1 MNQKSRKIA
10 SISLLCIFLI
20 GSTPIAVADG
30 GSEPPSF
37 AFLPGWDGQI
47 SGTLNPSG
55 EGYLNGYKFSNHDFD
70 DDGNLYYIE
79 SEDYVSW
86 MNNQYSIDNNGFHIL
101 KIDAEG
107 LVEYTELI
115 DCSQYCQNADYG
127 YTKVIGMH
135 VIDEDRFYVVLSTYY
150 TMLTIGSQTYNT
162 GSQSTLT
169 TAFYNNGTWAWVDME
184 TVSSGYAYS
193 RVAYI
198 ETDES
203 ENLYIITNQGNSGSW
218 TEYAIA
224 SYSPNGTNWVRTLEL
239 PYQSPTYNYI
249 QPLFDIDDS
258 GVHAFVTVPNQI
270 KYDSQTVQCPAGGEE
285 GVCHL
290 WLSVSKT
297 GVKTSAVGAPYTSVQ
312 FTRMQVHNGSV
323 YLSGNTY
330 DRVVGSH
337 TESNFTGQK
346 ISHSPRYGQYVA
358 IMEND
363 GSWGYHLVVN
373 QLQSSYQYGYLTDV
387 LEDGS
392 LIFNGFYPETVVV
405 DGTTVTSYPTADA
418 EVVVLRI
425 NPNSGMVWSSS
436 IGFSNPSAYP
446 LEMLSDGETVTFHV
460 TNPSNGEVY
469 HSPSPTGSSMGNNSI
484 PGSYGYFVFWMD
496 VENGEIVDI
505 ESTQATGVYGRSP
518 EGGVLAARN
527 QWMYY
532 YMPDFDGDNIGSNDN
547 CPENYNPDQLDYN
560 NDGFG
565 DACDED
571 DDSDGV
577 ADYSDSCPKGEIGW
591 SSNEMTDHDGDGCKD
606 STEEDLD
613 DDGDGIPDVSD
624 ACPIGIGGAGYDL
637 DGDGCKDVEDSDDDG
652 DQVRDESDI
661 CSTGEIDWS
670 SGTLTDHDGDG
681 CRDEHSED
689 SDDDND
695 GIADTMD
702 ACPRGAINW
711 PSNINTDFDGDG
723 CKDGFEDEDDDN
735 DGISNVIDDCPR
747 SVGVVNAQG
756 CSATQTLDNEG
767 GSSAVYYVC
776 PAGTIVVLDP
786 KDCPEG
792 TEGSSNT
799 NNQSEQNDETFYFVC
814 PGGSDVV
821 TDLSEC
827 DGSIGEG
834 GSNITLV
841 IDPSSNNS
849 GDYITCEGG
858 TAIVLDQANC
868 PESKSQDSTSESSE
882 PSENS
887 LMVLFMGGTFAMS
900 AIAMVVVLV
909 RRPTSPSNRFSVVD
923 ESEHLFKEQP
933 EIPEAVSL
941 PTSTPPTS
949 HGSRPNDAGP
959 SNDLI
964 GVSHDGKEWIEWPE
978 GSDKHYYREIG
989 FGGDW
994 TRYD

>member
-1 MNQKSRKIA
+1 MNSNSRKMA
-10 SISLLCIFLI
+10 CISVLCLFLV
-20 GSTPIAVADG
+20 GSTPIALADG
-30 GSEPPSF
+30 AGAPPVF
-37 AFLPGWDGQI
+37 AFLPGWDGQMG
-47 SGTLNPSG
+47 GTLDPSG
-55 EGYLNGYKFSNHDFD
+55 EGYVNGYQFSNHDFD
-70 DDGNLYYIE
+70 DAGNLYYIE
-79 SEDYVSW
+79 SEDNVNW
-86 MNNQYSIDNNGFHIL
+86 MGNQYTIYNSGFHIL

-107 LVEYTELI
+107 QVEYTELI
-115 DCSQYCQNADYG
+115 DCSQYCTNPDYT
-127 YTKVIGMH
+127 YTKAIGMH
-135 VIDEDRFYVVLSTYY
+135 VIDEDRFYIVLSTYY
-150 TMLTIGSQTYNT
+150 TSLTIGGQSYNT
-162 GSQSTLT
+162 GSQHSLT
-169 TAFYNNGTWAWVDME
+169 TAFYDNGSWAWVDME
-184 TVSSGYAYS
+184 TFSSGYAYS
-193 RVAYI
+193 KVAYI
-198 ETDES
+198 GTDDS

-224 SYSPNGTNWVRTLEL
+224 SYSPTGTNWVRSLEL
-239 PYQSPTYNYI
+239 PYQSPTYNYLP
-249 QPLFDIDDS
+249 PLFDVDDS
-258 GVHAFVTVPNQI
+258 GVHAFVTVPSQI
-270 KYDSQTVQCPAGGEE
+270 KYDSQTVQCPSGGEE

-290 WLSVSKT
+290 WLSISKT
-297 GVKTSAVGAPYTSVQ
+297 GVKTSAVGAPYASVQ
-312 FTRMQVHNGSV
+312 FTRMHVHNGSV

-358 IMEND
+358 VMEGD

-373 QLQSSYQYGYLTDV
+373 QLQNSFQYGFLTDV
-387 LEDGS
+387 LDDGS
-392 LIFNGFYPETVVV
+392 MIFNGYFPETVVV

-425 NPNSGMVWSSS
+425 NPNSGLIWSSS
-436 IGFSNPSAYP
+436 IGFSNPSNYP
-446 LEMLSDGETVTFHV
+446 FDMLSDGETIVFQV
-460 TNPSNGEVY
+460 IKPSNGEVY
-469 HSPSPTGSSMGNNSI
+469 HAPSPTGVSMSNNS
-484 PGSYGYFVFWMD
+484 GSYAYYVFWMD
-496 VENGEIVDI
+496 VEDGEIVDI

-518 EGGVLAARN
+518 DGGVLAARS

-532 YMPDFDGDNIGSNDN
+532 YMPDFDGDNVGSSDN

-577 ADYSDSCPKGEIGW
+577 ADVSDSCPKGETGW
-591 SSNEMTDHDGDGCKD
+591 LSDEMNDHDGDGCKD

-613 DDGDGIPDVSD
+613 DDGDGVPDVSD

-652 DQVRDESDI
+652 DQVRDESDL
-661 CSTGEIDWS
+661 CSTGETEWS

-681 CRDEHSED
+681 CQDENPED

-695 GIADTMD
+695 GIADEMD

-735 DGISNVIDDCPR
+735 DGISNAIDDCPR
-747 SVGVVNAQG
+747 SIGVVNSQG
-756 CSATQTLDNEG
+756 CSATQSLDGEG
-767 GSSAVYYVC
+767 GSSTVYYVC
-776 PAGTIVVLDP
+776 PVGSIVVLDP
-786 KDCPEG
+786 ADCPE
-792 TEGSSNT
+792 NT
-799 NNQSEQNDETFYFVC
+799 GATGNDNNQSGQNDDTFYYVC

-827 DGSIGEG
+827 EGSIGEG
-834 GSNITLV
+834 GTNITLV

-858 TAIVLDQANC
+858 AAIVLDRANC
-868 PESKSQDSTSESSE
+868 PESKSQDSTSGSSESSE
-882 PSENS
+882 NG
-887 LMVLFMGGTFAMS
+887 LMVIFMAGTFAMS
-900 AIAMVVVLV
+900 AVAMVVVLV
-909 RRPTSPSNRFSVVD
+909 RRPTSPSSGFAALD
-923 ESEHLFKEQP
+923 ESERLFKEQP
-933 EIPEAVSL
+933 AIPAAVSL
-941 PTSTPPTS
+941 PSPPPS
-949 HGSRPNDAGP
+949 NQGSKSNNGP

-978 GSDKHYYREIG
+978 GSDNHYYRELG

-994 TRYD
+994 TKYE